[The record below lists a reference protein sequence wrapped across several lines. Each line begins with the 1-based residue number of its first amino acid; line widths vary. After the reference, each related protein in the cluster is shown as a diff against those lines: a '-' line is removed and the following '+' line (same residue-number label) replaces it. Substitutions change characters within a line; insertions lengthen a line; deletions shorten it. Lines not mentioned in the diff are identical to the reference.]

1 MVGILQG
8 ETIPSDRK
16 SEDSHRGTEKKYP
29 YKFLFAQ
36 ILTTNKII
44 NEYIQHIMAVTI
56 STNELKETLELTP
69 STQNIMLVGKHGI
82 GKSEILTS
90 YFQSQGLKVVTLFL
104 GQMSDPGDIIGLP
117 SKVEAKDANGNVT
130 AQTDFT
136 PPYWFPID
144 GKPIVLFLDE
154 LNRARPEI
162 LQTVMDLT
170 LNRKL
175 AGKDLPE
182 GSRVIAAVNDGD
194 EYQLTDLD
202 PALVSR
208 FNIYEFRPTV
218 EEWLNWAAGAGL
230 DERVINF
237 IQDNPTW
244 LDGDSDDKKRD
255 YRRLDKSADRRAWKK
270 VSDIMKNVDTIK
282 DIHKRVIAGIVGAG
296 AAAVF
301 IRSAQQRN
309 VITGKDLLLK
319 YDKTMKTVEKY
330 QLHEFAILNESVFRF
345 LQNAKLDDR
354 EKTLAAKNL
363 GQYIDFLRVNK
374 KKEALAN
381 FTSIFEKGAYEQA
394 IVFMVVN
401 AAEVYDMLNEFVEK
415 L

>member
-1 MVGILQG
+1 
-8 ETIPSDRK
+8 
-16 SEDSHRGTEKKYP
+16 
-29 YKFLFAQ
+29 
-36 ILTTNKII
+36 
-44 NEYIQHIMAVTI
+44 MAVTI
-56 STNELKETLELTP
+56 NISELKETLDLTP

-90 YFQSQGLKVVTLFL
+90 YFSSKGLKVVTLFL
-104 GQMSDPGDIIGLP
+104 GQMADPGDIIGIP
-117 SKVEAKDANGNVT
+117 SKVEKQDAKGKAT
-130 AQTDFT
+130 SRTDFT
-136 PPYWFPID
+136 PPYWFPQD
-144 GKPIVLFLDE
+144 GQPIVLFLDE

-175 AGKDLPE
+175 AGKALPE
-182 GSRVIAAVNDGD
+182 GSHVISAVNDGE

-218 EEWLNWAAGAGL
+218 EEWLNWAAGQNL

-244 LDGDSDDKKRD
+244 LDGDSSEYKG
-255 YRRLDKSADRRAWKK
+255 LDKSADRRAWKH
-270 VSDIMKNVDTIK
+270 VSDIMLKVDAIK
-282 DIHKRVIAGIVGAG
+282 DIHKRIIAGIVGVG
-296 AAAVF
+296 AAAAF
-301 IRSAQQRN
+301 IQSAQQRK

-330 QLHEFAILNESVFRF
+330 QLHEYAILNESVFRF
-345 LQNAKLDDR
+345 LENAKLNER
-354 EKTLAAKNL
+354 EKKLVGENL
-363 GQYIDFLRVNK
+363 GKYLDYLRSMK

-381 FTSIFEKGAYEQA
+381 FTSIFEKGSYEKA
-394 IVFMVVN
+394 IAFMVVN
-401 AAEVYDMLNEFVEK
+401 ATTVYDMLNEFVDSLMIAPSPTTK
-415 L
+415 LQTN

>member
-1 MVGILQG
+1 MSV
-8 ETIPSDRK
+8 S
-16 SEDSHRGTEKKYP
+16 
-29 YKFLFAQ
+29 
-36 ILTTNKII
+36 I
-44 NEYIQHIMAVTI
+44 NIT
-56 STNELKETLELTP
+56 ELKETLDLTP

-90 YFQSQGLKVVTLFL
+90 YFNSKGLKVVTLFL
-104 GQMSDPGDIIGLP
+104 GQMADPGDIIGIP
-117 SKVEAKDANGNVT
+117 SKVEKQDAKGKAT
-130 AQTDFT
+130 SHTDFT
-136 PPYWFPID
+136 PPYWFPQD
-144 GKPIVLFLDE
+144 DQPIVLFLDE

-175 AGKDLPE
+175 AGKALPK
-182 GSRVIAAVNDGD
+182 GSHVISAVNDGE

-218 EEWLNWAAGAGL
+218 EEWLNWAAGQNL

-244 LDGDSDDKKRD
+244 LDGDSTEYKG
-255 YRRLDKSADRRAWKK
+255 LDKSADRRAWKH
-270 VSDIMKNVDTIK
+270 VSDIMLKVDTIN
-282 DIHKRVIAGIVGAG
+282 DVHKRIIAGIVGVG
-296 AAAVF
+296 AAAAF
-301 IRSAQQRN
+301 IQSAQQRK

-330 QLHEFAILNESVFRF
+330 QLHEYAILNESVFRF
-345 LQNAKLDDR
+345 LENAKLNER
-354 EKTLAAKNL
+354 EKKLVGENL
-363 GQYIDFLRVNK
+363 GKYLDYLRSMK

-381 FTSIFEKGAYEQA
+381 FTSIFEKGSYEKA
-394 IVFMVVN
+394 IAFMVVN
-401 AAEVYDMLNEFVEK
+401 ATEVYNMLNEFVESLMIAPSTTTK
-415 L
+415 LQTN